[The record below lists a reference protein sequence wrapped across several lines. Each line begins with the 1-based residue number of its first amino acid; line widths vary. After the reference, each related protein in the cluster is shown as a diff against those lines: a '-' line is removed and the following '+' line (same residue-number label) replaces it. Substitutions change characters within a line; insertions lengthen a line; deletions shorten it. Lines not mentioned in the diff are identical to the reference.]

1 MILLRLNKSTIRNE
15 NIMKFELNYKNELED
30 KKESLDMEY
39 SFKKEL
45 IEKPN
50 YFSDTKIETALS
62 LFYFAK
68 FNRRFMKIC
77 NNENKKKKYNKEYIK
92 RAEFKDE
99 KEKVKNFMKDNLFG
113 DKSDNLNDE
122 LIKEYLENMDKN
134 AEKAIKYVNEK
145 NDENEKINE
154 GGKTKMIFGKL
165 FK

>member
-45 IEKPN
+45 IEKTN

-77 NNENKKKKYNKEYIK
+77 NNENKKKKQNKEYIK

-122 LIKEYLENMDKN
+122 LIKEYLENMEKNTKN
-134 AEKAIKYVNEK
+134 AIKLCNEEK
-145 NDENEKINE
+145 NDEKTDDIKNMFFGLHRINL
-154 GGKTKMIFGKL
+154 K
-165 FK
+165 

>member
-1 MILLRLNKSTIRNE
+1 
-15 NIMKFELNYKNELED
+15 MKIEINYQNELED

-50 YFSDTKIETALS
+50 YFSDTKIETAMS

-77 NNENKKKKYNKEYIK
+77 NNENKKKKYDKEYIK
-92 RAEFKDE
+92 RNEFKDD
-99 KEKVKNFMKDNLFG
+99 KEKVKNLVKTNLSG
-113 DKSDNLNDE
+113 DKSDNLNEE
-122 LIKEYLENMDKN
+122 LVKEYLENMDKN

-145 NDENEKINE
+145 RDYNK
-154 GGKTKMIFGKL
+154 
-165 FK
+165 